1 MGFFGFIKGCPG
13 RGANLGSFHF
23 HLFSLSIAVPY
34 TTLLLRPP
42 SREGVSSLL
51 DDHDQFSGWI
61 DPDGSPPVQLASVLS
76 GGEVE
81 LETFIF
87 QLISPSE
94 PRFQGLLGVDKCCF
108 GHDLVCSFFLL
119 IRLLAI

>member
-1 MGFFGFIKGCPG
+1 MIMASLVGGSILMVHLLSLFLKYPFKKS
-13 RGANLGSFHF
+13 RGEKELYHN
-23 HLFSLSIAVPY
+23 
-34 TTLLLRPP
+34 
-42 SREGVSSLL
+42 
-51 DDHDQFSGWI
+51 
-61 DPDGSPPVQLASVLS
+61 ASVLS
-76 GGEVE
+76 GGEVK

-108 GHDLVCSFFLL
+108 GHDLVCSLFLL